1 MKSRLGI
8 PAKSRPSQVRSE
20 LNSVL
25 MFCKITFFIT
35 FSGWFGKPM
44 LKKQWKLPKT
54 KIMQLTLIYL
64 VMNEIY
70 KLETFLRSRRLLF
83 MFWFWAQFYIQLV
96 FKAPLCITLTI
107 SDQKIVSGSLF
118 KNHNFF
124 SKYQKKNILFS
135 VYFLLFPYPKI
146 FWLFFSSH

>member
-20 LNSVL
+20 LNSVFYVL
-25 MFCKITFFIT
+25 QNYFFFIT

-118 KNHNFF
+118 FQLFEGKKKIIKAFLCNFSMRTLKCF
-124 SKYQKKNILFS
+124 
-135 VYFLLFPYPKI
+135 
-146 FWLFFSSH
+146 